1 MTTRRSALVVG
12 LFLIGAALFNAA
24 YGQAP
29 LYYSNQNQYFL
40 HGLARAGHG
49 HLDEDWL
56 ANTADPTPA
65 FSTLVAVTARYLH
78 PWAFHA
84 YHALLLGA
92 YAAAMLGLF
101 VYLAGAE
108 TAGRRWPLFLGL
120 FVLVHS

>member
-40 HGLARAGHG
+40 HGLARAGVG

-65 FSTLVAVTARYLH
+65 FSTLVAFTARFLH
-78 PWAFHA
+78 PAFFHA
-84 YHALLLGA
+84 WYALLLGV
-92 YAAAMLGLF
+92 YAAA
-101 VYLAGAE
+101 
-108 TAGRRWPLFLGL
+108 
-120 FVLVHS
+120 LVGTFAA